1 MKAISLFMAVLIVV
15 TAVGCASAQPSA
27 EAANRMQMDELIALS
42 KQGLSDDELIAQVE
56 QRGVAFVLSPG
67 NFDQQR
73 SAGVSEGVLRY
84 LQGRTSGQSRLSGI
98 MPNARYQVS
107 TYYGPSYLG
116 YPYLGSYGGLH
127 HYGMHHY
134 EVRHYEVRHYGMHLG
149 MHLGGHLGNHRVI
162 HHGGQHGRHH

>member
-73 SAGVSEGVLRY
+73 SAGVSEGCFVTCRGVPAAS
-84 LQGRTSGQSRLSGI
+84 QGSRGSCRMRGIRSRLTTALLTSATRILDRMVDCTTMGCTTMRCATMRCATMGCTWAGTLGI
-98 MPNARYQVS
+98 I
-107 TYYGPSYLG
+107 
-116 YPYLGSYGGLH
+116 GSYITVVS
-127 HYGMHHY
+127 MADITD
-134 EVRHYEVRHYGMHLG
+134 R
-149 MHLGGHLGNHRVI
+149 
-162 HHGGQHGRHH
+162 